1 MDTLSRTTS
10 MGSTPAPLGH
20 RESVGGVADRSP
32 EERVTS
38 REVVG
43 TSRRPT
49 TGAADLGRGRERRL
63 VLLAMLMVALA
74 ATCVASVRAV
84 LALVLTA
91 DAGALERLLAPL
103 GALAPLALVGLN
115 VVQGVLAPIPGTAL
129 VFVSGGMFGPWMG
142 SLVNWVGGIAAA
154 TTCFAIA
161 RVLGRARVAQWAET
175 TGCAGRM
182 AGTIEHLGRSPSAGM
197 VVALAR
203 AVPGSPFDVVSYGAG
218 LSSIR
223 FWPFL
228 WGTAVGSAPHA
239 IAYAVLGAS
248 LKVPIWMGVLATLA
262 LGAAF
267 GLVVTVSRLLK
278 GRLTGERT
286 GPDLTVPQA
295 PSLAGLEPA
304 LTASAVRT
312 AATA

>member
-1 MDTLSRTTS
+1 
-10 MGSTPAPLGH
+10 MGSTPAPLDHPGSVGVVADHPPAAAMRPRKVTDTTRRPTPGDPDLRGH
-20 RESVGGVADRSP
+20 RE
-32 EERVTS
+32 
-38 REVVG
+38 
-43 TSRRPT
+43 
-49 TGAADLGRGRERRL
+49 LRL
-63 VLLAMLMVALA
+63 VLLAILMVSLA
-74 ATCVASVRAV
+74 AVCVAPVRAI
-84 LALVLTA
+84 LAVVLTA
-91 DAGALERLLAPL
+91 DAGALEGLLAPL

-129 VFVSGGMFGPWMG
+129 VFVSGALFGPWLG

-154 TTCFAIA
+154 TACFAIA
-161 RVLGRARVAQWAET
+161 RVLGRARVARWAET

-203 AVPGSPFDVVSYGAG
+203 AVPGSPFDLVSYGAG
-218 LSSIR
+218 LSSIG

-267 GLVVTVSRLLK
+267 GLVVTVSRMLK
-278 GRLTGERT
+278 GRLAGNRQ
-286 GPDLTVPQA
+286 PDLVVPQ
-295 PSLAGLEPA
+295 PSPLVGLEPA
-304 LTASAVRT
+304 LTAAAVRT